1 MALLSIKPSPS
12 GKEIPMKSINKV
24 VLALLVSVLLLLAV
38 SVYGQVHKYFTP
50 GTVWGVTTIKIH
62 PGMDQAYLEYLD
74 TQLKKES
81 DISIKNGFMK
91 SYKILRSQDDDSGW
105 NMLIMREYE
114 SFASLEKNEEKADE
128 VLRQATGIDDQKGMQ
143 GYTDRSKI
151 RDVMG
156 TKFMREVILK

>member
-1 MALLSIKPSPS
+1 MKTKNKMVLSAFVA
-12 GKEIPMKSINKV
+12 M
-24 VLALLVSVLLLLAV
+24 LFLVAI
-38 SVYGQVHKYFTP
+38 SVYGQVHKYYTP
-50 GTVWGVTTIKIH
+50 GSVWGVTTIRIH
-62 PGMDQAYLEYLD
+62 SGMDQAYLEYLD

-105 NMLIMREYE
+105 NLLILREYE
-114 SFASLEKNEEKADE
+114 SFASLEKNAEKADE

-143 GYTDRSKI
+143 GYEDRAKI

-156 TKFMREVILK
+156 TKFMRELILK

>member
-1 MALLSIKPSPS
+1 
-12 GKEIPMKSINKV
+12 MKSKHK
-24 VLALLVSVLLLLAV
+24 LLLTAFVAVLLLLAV

-50 GTVWGVTTIKIH
+50 GSVWEVTMIRIH
-62 PGMDQAYLEYLD
+62 SGMDQAYLEYLD

-105 NMLIMREYE
+105 NMLILREYD

-128 VLRQATGIDDQKGMQ
+128 MLRQATGIDDQKGMQ
-143 GYTDRSKI
+143 GYMDRSKI

-156 TKFMREVILK
+156 TKFMRELILK

>member
-1 MALLSIKPSPS
+1 MKNKPKMLLL
-12 GKEIPMKSINKV
+12 GFV
-24 VLALLVSVLLLLAV
+24 AVSSLLAV

-50 GTVWGVTTIKIH
+50 GTVWGVTMIRIH
-62 PGMDQAYLEYLD
+62 SGMDQAYLEYLD

-81 DISIKNGFMK
+81 EISIKNGFMK

-105 NMLIMREYE
+105 NMLILREYD
-114 SFASLEKNEEKADE
+114 SFASLEKNAEKADE
-128 VLRQATGIDDQKGMQ
+128 VLRQATGIDDQKGME

-156 TKFMREVILK
+156 TKFMREVILR

>member
-1 MALLSIKPSPS
+1 
-12 GKEIPMKSINKV
+12 MKSKHKLMV
-24 VLALLVSVLLLLAV
+24 ATLVAVLLMLAV

-50 GTVWGVTTIKIH
+50 GTVWGVTMIRIH

-91 SYKILRSQDDDSGW
+91 SYKILRAQDDDSGW
-105 NMLIMREYE
+105 NMLILREYD
-114 SFASLEKNEEKADE
+114 SYTSLEKNEEKADE

-143 GYTDRSKI
+143 GYIDRSKL
-151 RDVMG
+151 RDVQG
-156 TKFMREVILK
+156 TKFMRELVLK

>member
-1 MALLSIKPSPS
+1 
-12 GKEIPMKSINKV
+12 MKSKNKLMLSS
-24 VLALLVSVLLLLAV
+24 LAAVLLMLAV

-50 GTVWGVTTIKIH
+50 GSVWGVTMIRIH

-91 SYKILRSQDDDSGW
+91 SYKILRSQGDDDSW
-105 NMLIMREYE
+105 NMLILREYE
-114 SFASLEKNEEKADE
+114 SFASLERDEERADE
-128 VLRQATGIDDQKGMQ
+128 VLRRATGIDDQRGMQ
-143 GYTDRSKI
+143 GYMDRSKI

-156 TKFMREVILK
+156 TKFMREVVLK

>member
-1 MALLSIKPSPS
+1 MKSKRKLLLSAFVAALL
-12 GKEIPMKSINKV
+12 M
-24 VLALLVSVLLLLAV
+24 LAA

-50 GTVWGVTTIKIH
+50 GSVWGVTMIRIH

-91 SYKILRSQDDDSGW
+91 SYKILRSQDDDTSW
-105 NMLIMREYE
+105 NMLILREYD
-114 SFASLEKNEEKADE
+114 SFGSFEKNEEKADE

-143 GYTDRSKI
+143 GYVDRSKI
-151 RDVMG
+151 RDVQG
-156 TKFMREVILK
+156 TKFMREVVLK

>member
-1 MALLSIKPSPS
+1 
-12 GKEIPMKSINKV
+12 MKSIHK
-24 VLALLVSVLLLLAV
+24 LILSSLVSVLLLLAV
-38 SVYGQVHKYFTP
+38 SVYGQVHKYYTP
-50 GTVWGVTTIKIH
+50 GSVWGVTTIRIH

-91 SYKILRSQDDDSGW
+91 SYKILRGQDDDSGW
-105 NMLIMREYE
+105 NMLILREYD

-156 TKFMREVILK
+156 TKFMRELILK

>member
-1 MALLSIKPSPS
+1 
-12 GKEIPMKSINKV
+12 MKSVHKLIV
-24 VLALLVSVLLLLAV
+24 SSLVSVLLLLAV

-50 GTVWGVTTIKIH
+50 GSVWGVTTIRIH

-91 SYKILRSQDDDSGW
+91 SYKILRAQDDDSGW
-105 NMLIMREYE
+105 NMLILREYE

-128 VLRQATGIDDQKGMQ
+128 VLRQATGIDDQKNMQ
-143 GYTDRSKI
+143 GYMDRSKI
-151 RDVMG
+151 RDVVG
-156 TKFMREVILK
+156 TKFMRELILK

>member
-1 MALLSIKPSPS
+1 MKNIHKLILLS
-12 GKEIPMKSINKV
+12 
-24 VLALLVSVLLLLAV
+24 LVSVLLLLAV

-50 GTVWGVTTIKIH
+50 GSVWGVSMIRIH

-105 NMLIMREYE
+105 NMLIMREYD

>member
-1 MALLSIKPSPS
+1 
-12 GKEIPMKSINKV
+12 MKSIHK
-24 VLALLVSVLLLLAV
+24 LILSSLVSVLLLLAV
-38 SVYGQVHKYFTP
+38 SVYGQVHKYYTP
-50 GTVWGVTTIKIH
+50 GSVWGVTTIRIH

-91 SYKILRSQDDDSGW
+91 SYKILRGQDDDSGW
-105 NMLIMREYE
+105 NMLILREYD

-143 GYTDRSKI
+143 GYIDRSKI

-156 TKFMREVILK
+156 TKFMRELILK